1 MPPPCAVIDSG
12 FFFPDSVLSFS
23 PHVTMNFKLFKVN
36 EVLWVPQFQRVT
48 SIYTSFQFSP
58 LVFFLFV
65 CFFFLYCKQL
75 KEAMLVL

>member
-1 MPPPCAVIDSG
+1 
-12 FFFPDSVLSFS
+12 
-23 PHVTMNFKLFKVN
+23 MNFKLFKVN
-36 EVLWVPQFQRVT
+36 EVLWVSQFQRVT

-58 LVFFLFV
+58 PVFFLFV